1 MACYNVIMAHP
12 MYDRMA
18 LPSFKEDDM
27 PSDKTTY
34 SIVLEKDM
42 MWFLEQMTTQ
52 YGLPD
57 VSKTVRCLVNYARDV
72 ETARDDIFA
81 EIRCKYCD

>member
-1 MACYNVIMAHP
+1 MARYNVIMAHP

-18 LPSFKEDDM
+18 LSSFKEDDM
-27 PSDKTTY
+27 PSDKATY

-42 MWFLEQMTTQ
+42 MWFLEQMTTK
-52 YGLPD
+52 YDISD
-57 VSKTVRCLVNYARDV
+57 VSKAVRCLVNYARDV